1 MISHIIRKE
10 AMEVS
15 RDGRTRLLAII
26 VLLLG
31 LTGLLAGWANY
42 ADQQRNAMF
51 AQETDQQVFLDQG
64 EKNPHSAAHFGRMAY
79 KPVSP
84 LASFDPGAAQFMGQ
98 VIWLEAHQRNPAM
111 FRPAADSLELSRLS
125 NFSVAGILTILLPL
139 LVFLLGYATFAG
151 ERERG
156 TLRQTIASG
165 ASIGK
170 LFSAKFLVIA
180 GAGIAIVAISIGAS
194 AIMALFSP
202 VSLSAQDTL
211 SRAFWLIIVYSIY
224 VLALTAFALLI
235 SAMFNQAKTAL
246 LVLLGIWAVSILVM
260 PRIGAGLAAQVH
272 PIPDGAQVWSELRAS
287 VAENRA
293 SADSDEYR
301 AAEQFVVSRAL
312 GREVSLEELA
322 TMDLNATGLRLE
334 VTEVLDYAALNA
346 FYDDVYD
353 RYYGQRGAR
362 RWVSLLSPAI
372 ALQHASSAFA
382 GTDFV
387 AYQHFANEAERQRN
401 EIVRIMNE
409 DMLLNGAGMST
420 YLSDAEFWETVPD
433 FSYTFPT
440 VSLAWRSALVD
451 VLVLL
456 AWGALTGWLAW
467 SITRKRLAD

>member
-1 MISHIIRKE
+1 MITHIIRKE

-15 RDGRTRLLAII
+15 RDGRTRLLAMI

-42 ADQQRNAMF
+42 SDQQRNAMF
-51 AQETDQQVFLDQG
+51 AQQTDQSVFLDQG

-79 KPVSP
+79 KPAPP

-139 LVFLLGYATFAG
+139 LIFLLGYATFAG

-156 TLRQTIASG
+156 TLRQTLASG

-170 LFSAKFLVIA
+170 LFSAKFVVIA
-180 GAGIAIVAISIGAS
+180 GAGIALAAVSIVAS
-194 AIMALFSP
+194 AVMALFSP
-202 VSLSAQDTL
+202 VGLSVFDTL
-211 SRAFWLIIVYSIY
+211 SRAFWLIVVYSLY
-224 VLALTAFALLI
+224 VIALTGFALLV
-235 SAMFNQAKTAL
+235 SALFNQAKTAL
-246 LVLLGIWAVSILVM
+246 LVLLGIWAIAILVL
-260 PRIGAGLAAQVH
+260 PRVGAGIAAQAY
-272 PIPDGAQVWSELRAS
+272 PIADGAQVWSELRAS
-287 VAENRA
+287 VAENRVA
-293 SADSDEYR
+293 ADSDEYR

-312 GREVSLEELA
+312 GRDVSLEEIV

-334 VTEVLDYAALNA
+334 VTEVLDYAVLNA
-346 FYDDVYD
+346 FYDDVYAK
-353 RYYGQRGAR
+353 YYGQRDTR

-387 AYQHFANEAERQRN
+387 AHQHFANVAEQQRN

-420 YLSDAEFWETVPD
+420 YLSDAQFWENVPD
-433 FSYTFPT
+433 FSYAFPP
-440 VSLAWRSALVD
+440 VSLAWRSALMD
-451 VLVLL
+451 VLLLLVWGVL
-456 AWGALTGWLAW
+456 ASWLAW